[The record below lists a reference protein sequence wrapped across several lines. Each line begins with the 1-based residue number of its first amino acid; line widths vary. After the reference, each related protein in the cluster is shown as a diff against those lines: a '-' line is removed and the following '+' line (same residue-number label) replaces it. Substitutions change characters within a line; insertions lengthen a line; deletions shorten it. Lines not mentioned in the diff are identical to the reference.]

1 MKSLE
6 EELSEVQELKR
17 QNRALQVRYPDYKYG
32 LELGL
37 RSLEEIENEIIAA
50 IARRDVKRAF
60 DDMMRWY
67 K

>member
-17 QNRALQVRYPDYKYG
+17 QNRALQVKYPKHKYG

-37 RSLEEIENEIIAA
+37 RSLEELENEIIAA
-50 IARRDVKRAF
+50 IARRDLKRAF
-60 DDMMRWY
+60 DDMMR
-67 K
+67 

>member
-17 QNRALQVRYPDYKYG
+17 QNRALQVKYPKYKYG
-32 LELGL
+32 LELSL

-50 IARRDVKRAF
+50 IARRDVKHAF

-67 K
+67 E